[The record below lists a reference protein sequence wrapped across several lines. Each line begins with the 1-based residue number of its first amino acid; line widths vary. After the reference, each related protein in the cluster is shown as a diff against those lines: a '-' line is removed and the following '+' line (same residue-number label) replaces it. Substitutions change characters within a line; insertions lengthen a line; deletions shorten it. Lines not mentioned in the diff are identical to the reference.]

1 MEDLFGRN
9 KEESICKFLKL
20 VEKVGCLEIV
30 ANYCEESYFINLTGV
45 ERFQCDDDVTI
56 QECVAG
62 IVIDLMKLS
71 QRLEI
76 GISVSETCR
85 RNKKRHKV
93 MVTHDT
99 RCTFGK

>member
-1 MEDLFGRN
+1 MEDALGRN

-20 VEKVGCLEIV
+20 VEKVGCLEISAV
-30 ANYCEESYFINLTGV
+30 YGEDSYFVNLTGV

-62 IVIDLMKLS
+62 IVIDLLELS
-71 QRLEI
+71 QKLEI
-76 GISVSETCR
+76 GISVNETGR

-99 RCTFGK
+99 RCTFDK